1 MKRMRPDWR
10 RRTIIVH
17 ADTLEVKSA
26 PFTPSKKR
34 QVPKLK
40 RNNIRIYRVYCKPP
54 RIIQGVI
61 LGILSMVTLGL
72 AAIAYISHKI
82 SRKK

>member
-1 MKRMRPDWR
+1 MRDWR

-17 ADTLEVKSA
+17 ADNLEVKSA
-26 PFTPSKKR
+26 PSTPSKR

-40 RNNIRIYRVYCKPP
+40 RNNIRIHRVYCKPP
-54 RIIQGVI
+54 RIIQGLI

-72 AAIAYISHKI
+72 TAIAYLFHKI